1 MNAVAD
7 RFIELS
13 IAEKYRRLTKVER
26 YEKQECL
33 KYLDN
38 RQWKLA
44 KLGNFLHMASMTGDK
59 SWEHRVSTEIVKT
72 QMGVK
77 EL

>member
-1 MNAVAD
+1 MNVVAEH
-7 RFIELS
+7 FIELS
-13 IAEKYRRLTKVER
+13 VTEQHRKLTPKEQ
-26 YEKQECL
+26 YEKRECL
-33 KYLDN
+33 KYLEN

-44 KLGNFLHMASMTGDK
+44 KLGNFLHMATMTKDK
-59 SWEHRVSTEIVKT
+59 AWEHHVCKEIVKT